1 MLPRRTEAASPE
13 VVHWSAGQ
21 LEALKWIA
29 LASMF
34 LDHFGRHL
42 LGWGQDTW
50 VFAGGR
56 IAFPLF
62 AFVLGMNLARAGDQA
77 GRSARVA
84 GRLGVWAGLSVF
96 PSVLARGDPQVINV
110 LGTLALGA
118 ALCWTLA
125 SERPVALRLVACVA
139 VAAASQ
145 HVEFGLAGV
154 FLVAAVFVW
163 RNDGQAGSALLAGV
177 LFLAVG
183 WQNAF
188 FGGAPALMGTLACV
202 PIAWAVRR
210 LPVRAPRLQLAFYLV
225 YPTHLGLIGIL
236 KLLD

>member
-1 MLPRRTEAASPE
+1 MDTSARATGTAA
-13 VVHWSAGQ
+13 ALTDGQ

-84 GRLGVWAGLSVF
+84 RRLGLWAGISVF
-96 PSVLARGDPQVINV
+96 PSVLARGDPHVLNV
-110 LGTLALGA
+110 LATLALGA

-125 SERPVALRLVACVA
+125 SDRAVPLRLAACVA
-139 VAAASQ
+139 IALASQ

-154 FLVAAVFVW
+154 FLVAAVYVW
-163 RNDGQAGSALLAGV
+163 RNDGQAGSALLAAV

-183 WQNAF
+183 WLNAF
-188 FGGAPALMGTLACV
+188 FGGAAALLGTLACV
-202 PIAWAVRR
+202 PIAWAVSR
-210 LPVRAPRLQLAFYLV
+210 LPVHAPRLKLAFYLV
-225 YPTHLGLIGIL
+225 YPLHLGLIGLL
-236 KLLD
+236 KALG

>member
-1 MLPRRTEAASPE
+1 MAAERVHARTPAFTD
-13 VVHWSAGQ
+13 GQ
-21 LEALKWIA
+21 LETLKWIA

-62 AFVLGMNLARAGDQA
+62 AFVLGMNLAREGDQA
-77 GRSARVA
+77 ARSARVA
-84 GRLGVWAGLSVF
+84 GRLGLWAGISVF
-96 PSVLARGDPQVINV
+96 PSVLARGDPHVFNV
-110 LGTLALGA
+110 LFTLSLGA

-125 SERPVALRLVACVA
+125 SDRPVALRLAACIAIA
-139 VAAASQ
+139 VASQ

-163 RNDGQAGSALLAGV
+163 RNDGQAGSALLAAV
-177 LFLAVG
+177 LFLATAG
-183 WQNAF
+183 LNAS
-188 FGGAPALMGTLACV
+188 FGGVPALLGTLACV
-202 PIAWAVRR
+202 PIAWSVRQ
-210 LPVRAPRLQLAFYLV
+210 LPVCAPRLQRAFYLV
-225 YPTHLGLIGIL
+225 YPLHLGLIGVW
-236 KLLD
+236 KALD